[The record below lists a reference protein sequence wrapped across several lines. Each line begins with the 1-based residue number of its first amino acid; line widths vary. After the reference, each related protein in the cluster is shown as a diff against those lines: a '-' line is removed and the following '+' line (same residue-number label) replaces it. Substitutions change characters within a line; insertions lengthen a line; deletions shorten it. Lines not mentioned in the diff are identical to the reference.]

1 MGGWNENVKWEFQK
15 VEKKED
21 GKEAMFEKMIPENF

>member
-1 MGGWNENVKWEFQK
+1 MEGWNENVKLEFQK
-15 VEKKED
+15 VDKTED